1 MGKTRVAKK
10 VNKLEKKADSL
21 RKKAEKKGK
30 ELQDRAS
37 DRIHEL
43 EKEEKGSK
51 KGIVALLLAIG
62 AGAVVLLKRKRDQ
75 ELDEALWEE
84 PRSL

>member
-10 VNKLEKKADSL
+10 VNKLEKKADDL

-37 DRIHEL
+37 DRIDDL
-43 EKEEKGSK
+43 QKEDKRSK
-51 KGIVALLLAIG
+51 KGIMALLVALG
-62 AGAVVLLKRKRDQ
+62 AGAAVLLKRKRDQ